1 MLACCRIEFL
11 VRAAVSWATSTSR
24 IRLLAAVMF
33 SNCTARFRIVE
44 PRRFC
49 TAPRLPRS
57 DETVLIAGTHDA
69 SAMARGQAGLPTGFT
84 WRERHYAIIETLS
97 EWKASEAEN
106 HAAGERY
113 YRKHFWRVRVETG
126 ETMTLY
132 ALRQVKAGENP
143 KRRWW
148 LYTIES

>member
-1 MLACCRIEFL
+1 MNTEPEF
-11 VRAAVSWATSTSR
+11 VSESIT
-24 IRLLAAVMF
+24 
-33 SNCTARFRIVE
+33 
-44 PRRFC
+44 P
-49 TAPRLPRS
+49 
-57 DETVLIAGTHDA
+57 DAGTHDA

-84 WRERHYAIIETLS
+84 WRGRHYAIIETLS

-113 YRKHFWRVRVETG
+113 YRKHFWKVRVETG